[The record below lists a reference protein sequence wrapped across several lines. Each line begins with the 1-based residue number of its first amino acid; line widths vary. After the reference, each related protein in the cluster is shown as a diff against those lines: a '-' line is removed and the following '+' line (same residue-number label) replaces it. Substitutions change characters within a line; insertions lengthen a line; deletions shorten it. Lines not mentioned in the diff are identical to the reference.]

1 MKKKNNKKTK
11 KPKNHKKNKTN
22 KNKKTIKCVK
32 QKGGEEHMA
41 NLDPEIKKR
50 REEKEKKQLLLQT
63 LVKLIRERS
72 KKNKNPGKQFA
83 R

>member
-32 QKGGEEHMA
+32 QKGGEEHMS

-50 REEKEKKQLLLQT
+50 REEKEKKRLLLQT
-63 LVKLIRERS
+63 LVKLIRERA
-72 KKNKNPGKQFA
+72 KKNKNPGNQYA